1 MAKDFYSILGV
12 GKDASEGDIKKA
24 YRKLARKLHPDL
36 NPGDKE
42 AERTFKDVSR
52 AYECLGN
59 AEKRKLY
66 DEFGEESLQSGFDA
80 DKMRQYRQWQ
90 SAGTG
95 AERAGGW
102 QSHDFGRYQSYE
114 DLFGDLFGFSTADR
128 SSGRSRKMKGQDV
141 EYDITIDFLSAL
153 RGLKTDISLRRLQ
166 SCADCGG
173 SGTEPGTTLIP
184 CEGCGGSGRLNV
196 AEGPINFTQACPHC
210 GGHGRRGTPCRSC
223 KGSGQTQGTETLRV
237 TIPPG
242 VDEGSRVRVAGKGVP
257 GQEGGPPGDLYLV
270 VHVTPHSFLSRKGD
284 DIYMDVPVSIGEA
297 LAGGSITVP
306 TVNGDVSLK
315 IPPGSQNGKVLR
327 LKGKGVANAKTKSRG
342 DLLVRLAVK
351 LPEAGDEEMRAA
363 ARAMDRYYRDDI
375 RKNIRL

>member
-1 MAKDFYSILGV
+1 MAKDLYSTLGV
-12 GKDASEGDIKKA
+12 KKDASEADIKKA

-42 AERTFKDVSR
+42 AERKFKDVSR
-52 AYECLGN
+52 AYECLGT

-80 DKMRQYRQWQ
+80 EKMRQYRQWQ
-90 SAGTG
+90 SAG
-95 AERAGGW
+95 AERSGARQG
-102 QSHDFGRYQSYE
+102 HDFGRYQSYE
-114 DLFGDLFGFSTADR
+114 DLFGDLFGFSSTDR

-153 RGLKTDISLRRLQ
+153 RGLKTDISLRRPQ
-166 SCADCGG
+166 SCVGCGG
-173 SGTEPGTTLIP
+173 SGTEPGTALIP
-184 CEGCGGSGRLNV
+184 CETCGGSGRLNV
-196 AEGPINFTQACPHC
+196 AEGPINFTQACPNC
-210 GGHGRRGTPCRSC
+210 GGHGRTGTPCRSC
-223 KGSGQTQGTETLRV
+223 KGSGQTQETETLRV

-242 VDEGSRVRVAGKGVP
+242 VDEGSRVRVAGKGGP
-257 GQEGGPPGDLYLV
+257 GMGGGSPGDLYLV
-270 VHVTPHSFLSRKGD
+270 VHVTPHPFLSRKGND
-284 DIYMDVPVSIGEA
+284 VYMDIPVSIGEA

-306 TVNGDVSLK
+306 TVNGDVNLK
-315 IPPGSQNGKVLR
+315 IPPGSQNGTVLR
-327 LKGKGVANAKTKSRG
+327 LRGKGVVNPRTKSPG
-342 DLLVRLAVK
+342 DLLVKLVVK